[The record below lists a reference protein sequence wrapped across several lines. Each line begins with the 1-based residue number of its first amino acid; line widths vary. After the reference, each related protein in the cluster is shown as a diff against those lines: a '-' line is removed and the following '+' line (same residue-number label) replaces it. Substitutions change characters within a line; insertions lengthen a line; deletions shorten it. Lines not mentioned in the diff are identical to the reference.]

1 MSTARFNINHQI
13 KASEVRLLRED
24 GTMIGV
30 VALSEALSQSQ
41 AAGVDLVEIAPL
53 AVPPVVKMIDY
64 KKLLYQIAKKD
75 REAKA
80 GQKKTDLKEVRL
92 TPFIAQN
99 DFDTRMKRARE
110 WLTTGNKVRVAIK
123 FVGRQLGH
131 REFGPKLI
139 ERSLLALGDIAAVD
153 QEGKWVG
160 RQFMATLTPVKK
172 K

>member
-1 MSTARFNINHQI
+1 M
-13 KASEVRLLRED
+13 RLLRED
-24 GTMIGV
+24 GTQVGV
-30 VALSEALSQSQ
+30 VTLSDALSQSQ
-41 AAGVDLVEIAPL
+41 AAKVDLVEIAPL

-64 KKLLYQIAKKD
+64 KKLLYQLAKKE

-80 GQKKTDLKEVRL
+80 GQKKTELKEVRL

-99 DFDTRMKRARE
+99 DFDTRMRRARE
-110 WLTTGNKVRVAIK
+110 WLIAGNKVRVAIK

-131 REFGPKLI
+131 REFGPQLI
-139 ERSLLALGDIAAVD
+139 DRTMQSLGDMAAID

-160 RQFMATLTPVKK
+160 RQFMATLTPIKK